1 MDFTTVGSNLG
12 FFMGL
17 AMMFYQWMKDIEIP
31 EKKTQT
37 QTFDLTGIRPE
48 VAQVIVEEVADAL
61 KNRGKS
67 TFKVINLELVRD
79 DQGAII
85 TTLAWDAITNKFLH
99 QARTKD
105 DVADYLNKKYPD
117 HLFIVNDEDFK
128 PNSDAV
134 K

>member
-17 AMMFYQWMKDIEIP
+17 AMMFYQWMKDIEVP
-31 EKKTQT
+31 EKKTKT

-48 VAQVIVEEVADAL
+48 VARVIVEEVSDAL
-61 KNRGKS
+61 KKRGKS

-79 DQGAII
+79 EQGAII

-99 QARTKD
+99 QAKTKD

-117 HLFIVNDEDFK
+117 HLFIVNDDDFK